1 MIFVYYVLRYFYV
14 VILTRVLLLHHFVS
28 TVSDP
33 VIRKRRKKSGGNKKR
48 NYTEG
53 WVEFTSRRAAKM
65 VAAMLNN
72 RPIGAL
78 RKRVIVNNAIYPHH
92 IIMEE

>member
-1 MIFVYYVLRYFYV
+1 M
-14 VILTRVLLLHHFVS
+14 S

-33 VIRKRRKKSGGNKKR
+33 VIRKRRKKFGGNKKR

-53 WVEFTSRRAAKM
+53 WVEFTSRRVARM
-65 VAAMLNN
+65 VAVMLNN

-78 RKRVIVNNAIYPHH
+78 IKETCYCK
-92 IIMEE
+92 